1 MGSFEHLRCLTAT
14 LHTTQQKNQRVFWGC
29 DQNPFDATIV
39 TIDGLNS
46 FMLVFLD
53 LMTQD
58 LFSALM
64 SLFFS
69 LIRAHLQQVG
79 NLTSLVQRRAQ
90 YGFQPFGLS
99 TQTLQGSPLY
109 TVASTLSFYIQPPLD
124 FPDSLLRAP
133 AFTHAL

>member
-1 MGSFEHLRCLTAT
+1 MNLQLLLSGISNTNNAVCTGVLSAALHHCALRRGNDQSGLGSFEHLRCLTAT

-29 DQNPFDATIV
+29 DQNPSDATIV

-64 SLFFS
+64 SF
-69 LIRAHLQQVG
+69 IILQS
-79 NLTSLVQRRAQ
+79 NKC
-90 YGFQPFGLS
+90 
-99 TQTLQGSPLY
+99 PL
-109 TVASTLSFYIQPPLD
+109 
-124 FPDSLLRAP
+124 P
-133 AFTHAL
+133 AGG

>member
-64 SLFFS
+64 SLFSS

-124 FPDSLLRAP
+124 FLVSLLRDP

>member
-99 TQTLQGSPLY
+99 TQTLQDSPLY

-124 FPDSLLRAP
+124 FPVSLLGAP